1 MRQLSSISEEYCVHF
16 TKFSVLISDRE
27 KEKGDKEKIGMKKKA
42 KKSDVQGTF
51 QGIKAQKFKK
61 KDNKKSGHKAK
72 SKKPKHIQSSKI
84 GARNRISKKMNMKK
98 KSKPV

>member
-1 MRQLSSISEEYCVHF
+1 
-16 TKFSVLISDRE
+16 
-27 KEKGDKEKIGMKKKA
+27 MKKKE
-42 KKSDVQGTF
+42 KKSDVQGNF

-61 KDNKKSGHKAK
+61 KENKKSGQKAK
-72 SKKPKHIQSSKI
+72 NKKPKHIQSSKI